1 MTGRVEIDAAAVEQ
15 AGRDAARVPVM
26 AVAERVRAGTEAGKA
41 MRNPNKYGAIA
52 VSESD
57 DGAVVS
63 ADGPFAH
70 LDEWGSVNNPPTAAM
85 RRAAASTG
93 ARFEES

>member
-1 MTGRVEIDAAAVEQ
+1 MSRVEIDAAAVEE
-15 AGRDAARVPVM
+15 AGREAARVPVLI
-26 AVAERVRAGTEAGKA
+26 VAERVRAGTEAGRA
-41 MRNPNKYGAIA
+41 MRNVNKYGAIT
-52 VSESD
+52 VVETD

-85 RRAAASTG
+85 RRAAASAG
-93 ARFEES
+93 SRFEES